1 VSVDVGTGVA
11 TSRDVTALIEEWEPY
26 PGVMRRN

>member
-1 VSVDVGTGVA
+1 VSVVVGTGAV